1 MKSFK
6 RHDSYNS
13 TSDDLFRT
21 HAGGFLVLKN
31 TTTLVIACSAAFL
44 AQVGISSYLPAV
56 PAIAHALP
64 AAEEHVALALAIYLV
79 GMASPML
86 LWGSLGERF
95 GRKPVLLAA
104 LCVYALASAAIASAS
119 SVEVFLS
126 LRLVQGLG
134 AGGVS
139 VMARVLVRDSFSGAL
154 LAKGLSWLGM
164 TFVIALGIGQFV
176 GSLLQV
182 VFGWE
187 AIFYGLAIGAVG
199 LMLVL
204 NRVIFPARVKVD
216 TSASAWRIYAMIMR
230 HPPFL
235 HAALVGGLGYGVI
248 IAFNTCA
255 PLILQG
261 RFEWSAAQYGW
272 LGWPISVAYLAGAL
286 MVNRFV
292 ARTGRL
298 KMMGWGMTLLLT
310 GTAVMLLG
318 SVFAVGIA
326 VLLWLPYCVAVLG
339 QSMSY
344 PISLSLANDASPVS
358 GSYAMA
364 LSGFMHQ
371 LMAALIGGVASL
383 LVSQQAW
390 PLAILCVVLAGA
402 ASICVARYRTD

>member
-1 MKSFK
+1 M
-6 RHDSYNS
+6 
-13 TSDDLFRT
+13 
-21 HAGGFLVLKN
+21 N
-31 TTTLVIACSAAFL
+31 TTTTLAIACSAAFL

-64 AAEEHVALALAIYLV
+64 AAEDHVALALAIYLV
-79 GMASPML
+79 GMALPML

-104 LCVYALASAAIASAS
+104 LAVYALASAAMPLAV
-119 SVEVFLS
+119 SVESFLA
-126 LRLVQGLG
+126 LRLIQGLG

-164 TFVIALGIGQFV
+164 TFVIALGIGQFI

-182 VFGWE
+182 AFGWE
-187 AIFYGLAIGAVG
+187 AIFYGLAMGAIG

-204 NRVIFPARVKVD
+204 QRVAFPALGKADSSV
-216 TSASAWRIYAMIMR
+216 AAWRIYATIVR

-235 HAALVGGLGYGVI
+235 HAALAGGLGYGVI

-272 LGWPISVAYLAGAL
+272 LGWPISAAYLAGAL

-298 KMMGWGMTLLLT
+298 RMMGWGVALVLA
-310 GTAVMLLG
+310 GTAVMVLG
-318 SVFAVGIA
+318 SAFASGLA
-326 VLLWLPYCVAVLG
+326 VLLWLPYCLAVFG

-344 PISLSLANDASPVS
+344 PISLSLANDESPVS

-390 PLAILCVVLAGA
+390 PLAVLCVTLAGA
-402 ASICVARYRTD
+402 ACMCVARCSADQNALRKISSI

>member
-1 MKSFK
+1 M
-6 RHDSYNS
+6 N
-13 TSDDLFRT
+13 
-21 HAGGFLVLKN
+21 N
-31 TTTLVIACSAAFL
+31 TTTLALACCAAFL

-56 PAIAHALP
+56 PAIARALS
-64 AAEEHVALALAIYLV
+64 AAEDHVALALAIYLV
-79 GMASPML
+79 GMALPML

-104 LCVYALASAAIASAS
+104 LAVYALASAAIPSAFN
-119 SVEVFLS
+119 VEAFLS
-126 LRLVQGLG
+126 LRLIQGLG

-182 VFGWE
+182 IFGWE
-187 AIFYGLAIGAVG
+187 AIFYGLAIGAVM

-204 NRVIFPARVKVD
+204 QRVMFPARVKAD
-216 TSASAWRIYAMIMR
+216 ACASAWRIYATIVR

-235 HAALVGGLGYGVI
+235 HAALAGGLGYGVI

-272 LGWPISVAYLAGAL
+272 LGWPISAAYLAGAL

-298 KMMGWGMTLLLT
+298 KMMGWGVALVLT

-318 SVFAVGIA
+318 SVFAGGLAI
-326 VLLWLPYCVAVLG
+326 LLWLPYCVAVLG

-344 PISLSLANDASPVS
+344 PISLSVANDESPVN

-371 LMAALIGGVASL
+371 LMAALIGGMASL
-383 LVSQQAW
+383 LVSPQAW
-390 PLAILCVVLAGA
+390 PLAALCVALAGA
-402 ASICVARYRTD
+402 ASMCVARCRSDQNALRKISSI

>member
-1 MKSFK
+1 M
-6 RHDSYNS
+6 
-13 TSDDLFRT
+13 
-21 HAGGFLVLKN
+21 KN

-56 PAIAHALP
+56 PTIAHALP
-64 AAEEHVALALAIYLV
+64 AAEDHVALALAIYLV
-79 GMASPML
+79 GMALPML

-104 LCVYALASAAIASAS
+104 LCVYALASAAIPSAF
-119 SVEVFLS
+119 SVEVFLA

-139 VMARVLVRDSFSGAL
+139 VMARLLVRDSFSGAL
-154 LAKGLSWLGM
+154 LAKALSWLGM

-216 TSASAWRIYAMIMR
+216 TSASAWRIYAMIMQ

-286 MVNRFV
+286 TVNRFV

-298 KMMGWGMTLLLT
+298 KMMGWGMTLVLT
-310 GTAVMLLG
+310 GTAVMLLS
-318 SVFAVGIA
+318 SVFAGGIA

-339 QSMSY
+339 QAMSY

-390 PLAILCVVLAGA
+390 PLAVLCVVLAGA
-402 ASICVARYRTD
+402 ASICVARSRMD

>member
-1 MKSFK
+1 M
-6 RHDSYNS
+6 
-13 TSDDLFRT
+13 
-21 HAGGFLVLKN
+21 KN

-56 PAIAHALP
+56 PTIAHALP
-64 AAEEHVALALAIYLV
+64 AAEDHVALALAIYLV
-79 GMASPML
+79 GMALPML

-104 LCVYALASAAIASAS
+104 LCVYALASAAIPSAF
-119 SVEVFLS
+119 SVEVFLA

-154 LAKGLSWLGM
+154 LAKALSWLGM

-216 TSASAWRIYAMIMR
+216 TSASAWRIYAMIMQ

-286 MVNRFV
+286 TVNRFV

-298 KMMGWGMTLLLT
+298 KMMGWGMTLVLT
-310 GTAVMLLG
+310 GTAVMLLS
-318 SVFAVGIA
+318 SVFAGGIA

-339 QSMSY
+339 QAMSY

-390 PLAILCVVLAGA
+390 PLAVLCVVLAGA
-402 ASICVARYRTD
+402 ASICVARSRMD

>member
-1 MKSFK
+1 MK
-6 RHDSYNS
+6 NS
-13 TSDDLFRT
+13 T
-21 HAGGFLVLKN
+21 
-31 TTTLVIACSAAFL
+31 TLTLACSAAFL
-44 AQVGISSYLPAV
+44 SQVGISSYLPAV
-56 PAIAHALP
+56 PAIAQSLP
-64 AAEEHVALALAIYLV
+64 AAEDHVALALAVYLV
-79 GMASPML
+79 GMALPML

-104 LCVYALASAAIASAS
+104 LAVYASASAAIPSAFN
-119 SVEVFLS
+119 VESFLA
-126 LRLVQGLG
+126 LRLIQGLG

-182 VFGWE
+182 AFGWE
-187 AIFYGLAIGAVG
+187 AIFYGLAIGAVM

-204 NRVIFPARVKVD
+204 PRVIFPTLVKAD
-216 TSASAWRIYAMIMR
+216 SSASAWRIYIQIVR
-230 HPPFL
+230 HPAFL
-235 HAALVGGLGYGVI
+235 HAALAGGLGYGVI

-261 RFEWSAAQYGW
+261 HFEWSAAQYGW
-272 LGWPISVAYLAGAL
+272 LGWPISAAYLAGAL

-292 ARTGRL
+292 AHTGRL
-298 KMMGWGMTLLLT
+298 TMMGWGVALVLL
-310 GTAVMLLG
+310 GTTIMLLG
-318 SVFAVGIA
+318 SVFASGLA
-326 VLLWLPYCVAVLG
+326 LLLWLPYCLAVLG

-344 PISLSLANDASPVS
+344 PISLSVANDESPVS

-364 LSGFMHQ
+364 LSGFIHQ

-390 PLAILCVVLAGA
+390 PLALLCVALAGGA
-402 ASICVARYRTD
+402 FVCVARCRSDQNALRKISSI

>member
-1 MKSFK
+1 MK
-6 RHDSYNS
+6 NS
-13 TSDDLFRT
+13 T
-21 HAGGFLVLKN
+21 
-31 TTTLVIACSAAFL
+31 TLTLACSAAFL

-56 PAIAHALP
+56 PAIARSLP
-64 AAEEHVALALAIYLV
+64 AAEGHVALALAIYLV
-79 GMASPML
+79 GMALPML
-86 LWGSLGERF
+86 LWGHLSERF

-104 LCVYALASAAIASAS
+104 LAVYALASAAIPSAFN
-119 SVEVFLS
+119 VEAFLA

-164 TFVIALGIGQFV
+164 TFVIALGIGQFA

-182 VFGWE
+182 IFGWE

-204 NRVIFPARVKVD
+204 QRVTFPALVKAEA
-216 TSASAWRIYAMIMR
+216 SLSAWRIYAKIVR

-235 HAALVGGLGYGVI
+235 HAALAGGLGYGVI

-272 LGWPISVAYLAGAL
+272 LGWPISAAYLAGAL

-298 KMMGWGMTLLLT
+298 TMMSWGVALVLL
-310 GTAVMLLG
+310 GSAVMLLG
-318 SVFAVGIA
+318 SVFASGLA

-344 PISLSLANDASPVS
+344 PISLSLANDGSPV
-358 GSYAMA
+358 GGAYAMA
-364 LSGFMHQ
+364 LSGFIHQ
-371 LMAALIGGVASL
+371 LMAAVIGAIASL
-383 LVSQQAW
+383 IASEQAW
-390 PLAILCVVLAGA
+390 PLSLLCTLLALGAMLCVKLAPSLSCRHRQQAG
-402 ASICVARYRTD
+402 SHSD

>member
-1 MKSFK
+1 L
-6 RHDSYNS
+6 N
-13 TSDDLFRT
+13 
-21 HAGGFLVLKN
+21 N
-31 TTTLVIACSAAFL
+31 TTTLALACSAAFL

-64 AAEEHVALALAIYLV
+64 AAEDHVALALAIYLV
-79 GMASPML
+79 GMALPML

-104 LCVYALASAAIASAS
+104 LAVYALASAAIPLAFN
-119 SVEVFLS
+119 VETFLS

-139 VMARVLVRDSFSGAL
+139 VMARVLVRDSFKGAL

-164 TFVIALGIGQFV
+164 TFVVALGIGQFA

-182 VFGWE
+182 AFGWE
-187 AIFYGLAIGAVG
+187 AIFSGLAIGAVG

-204 NRVIFPARVKVD
+204 HRVTFPTRVNVD
-216 TSASAWRIYAMIMR
+216 SQVRAWRIYAAIVR

-235 HAALVGGLGYGVI
+235 HAALAGGLGYGVI

-261 RFEWSAAQYGW
+261 RFEWSAAHYGW
-272 LGWPISVAYLAGAL
+272 LGWPISAAYLAGAL

-298 KMMGWGMTLLLT
+298 RMMGWGVTLVLL

-318 SVFAVGIA
+318 SLFASGLAI
-326 VLLWLPYCVAVLG
+326 LLWLPYCLAVFG

-344 PISLSLANDASPVS
+344 PISLSVANDEAPVS

-390 PLAILCVVLAGA
+390 PLAVLCLVLAGA
-402 ASICVARYRTD
+402 ACVCVARCHADQNALRKISSI

>member
-1 MKSFK
+1 
-6 RHDSYNS
+6 
-13 TSDDLFRT
+13 
-21 HAGGFLVLKN
+21 LKN
-31 TTTLVIACSAAFL
+31 TTRLALACCAAFL

-56 PAIAHALP
+56 PVIAQSLL
-64 AAEEHVALALAIYLV
+64 AAEDYVALALAVYLV
-79 GMASPML
+79 GMALPML

-104 LCVYALASAAIASAS
+104 LAVYASASAAIPSAFN
-119 SVEVFLS
+119 VESFLS
-126 LRLVQGLG
+126 LRLIQGLG
-134 AGGVS
+134 AGGVA

-154 LAKGLSWLGM
+154 LARGLSWLGM
-164 TFVIALGIGQFV
+164 TFVIALGIGQFM
-176 GSLLQV
+176 GALLQAA
-182 VFGWE
+182 FGWK
-187 AIFYGLAIGAVG
+187 AIFYGLAISALTLIAV
-199 LMLVL
+199 LQ
-204 NRVIFPARVKVD
+204 RVVFPSVMKAD
-216 TSASAWRIYAMIMR
+216 SPDSAWRIYATIVR

-235 HAALVGGLGYGVI
+235 HAALAGGLGYGVI

-272 LGWPISVAYLAGAL
+272 LGWPISGAYLAGAL

-292 ARTGRL
+292 ARMGRL
-298 KMMGWGMTLLLT
+298 TMMSWGVALALM
-310 GTAVMLLG
+310 GTALMLLG
-318 SVFAVGIA
+318 SVFASGIA
-326 VLLWLPYCVAVLG
+326 LLLWLPYCLAVFG

-344 PISLSLANDASPVS
+344 PISLSLANDQSPVS

-390 PLAILCVVLAGA
+390 PLALLCVALAGGAFMCA
-402 ASICVARYRTD
+402 ASCRTDQNALRKISSI

>member
-1 MKSFK
+1 M
-6 RHDSYNS
+6 
-13 TSDDLFRT
+13 
-21 HAGGFLVLKN
+21 KN
-31 TTTLVIACSAAFL
+31 TTTLTLACCAAFL
-44 AQVGISSYLPAV
+44 GQVGISSYLPAV
-56 PAIAHALP
+56 PAIAHSLP
-64 AAEEHVALALAIYLV
+64 AAEDQVALALAIYLV
-79 GMASPML
+79 GMALPML

-104 LCVYALASAAIASAS
+104 LAVYALASAAIPSAFNIES
-119 SVEVFLS
+119 FLL

-164 TFVIALGIGQFV
+164 TFVVALGIGQFV
-176 GSLLQV
+176 GSMLQV
-182 VFGWE
+182 AFGWQ
-187 AIFYGLAIGAVG
+187 AIFYGLAIGAVV
-199 LMLVL
+199 LMGVL
-204 NRVIFPARVKVD
+204 QRVEFPALVKADSSV
-216 TSASAWRIYAMIMR
+216 SAWRIYATIVR

-235 HAALVGGLGYGVI
+235 HAALAGGLGYGVI

-261 RFEWSAAQYGW
+261 RFEWSPAQYGW
-272 LGWPISVAYLAGAL
+272 LGWPISAAYLAGAL

-292 ARTGRL
+292 ARMGRL
-298 KMMGWGMTLLLT
+298 TMMSWGVALVLL
-310 GTAVMLLG
+310 GTATMLLG
-318 SVFAVGIA
+318 SVFASGLA
-326 VLLWLPYCVAVLG
+326 LLLWLPYCLAVFG

-344 PISLSLANDASPVS
+344 PISLSLANDESPVS

-371 LMAALIGGVASL
+371 LMAAAIGGVASL

-390 PLAILCVVLAGA
+390 PLALMCLVLASGA
-402 ASICVARYRTD
+402 FLCTSRCRANQNALRKISSI